1 MQKFRVIVKERKKR
15 SIRAITPLYDNYM
28 TAKAA
33 LDASKSGYG
42 SRFIKKHFTF
52 IKIEGVKSD

>member
-1 MQKFRVIVKERKKR
+1 MQEFRVIIKERKKGN
-15 SIRAITPLYDNYM
+15 IKAITPLYDNYI

-52 IKIEGVKSD
+52 IKIK